1 VIFHH
6 HPLITKL
13 ATDLK
18 MADAPIE
25 APKDTPSETADEA
38 APEATVATEEPTE
51 QVEEGV
57 KLYVGNLS
65 YSTDESRLRDE
76 FGRFGGITDVFL
88 PLDKFSSRPRGFG
101 FVSFET
107 REAAEE
113 AISKMDGTELD
124 GRVIKVNEPR
134 PRGEGGGGGRGSG
147 RGYGGSN
154 SNKEEIKIYV
164 GNLSF
169 DTVADA
175 VKELFEQYG
184 TVTDCFLPTD
194 RGTSRPRGFGF
205 VTMPAKDAEKAINEV
220 NGTELDGRTLRV
232 NEARDRGDYGGGYR
246 RSRGSGRY

>member
-1 VIFHH
+1 
-6 HPLITKL
+6 
-13 ATDLK
+13 
-18 MADAPIE
+18 MADASTE
-25 APKDTPSETADEA
+25 TPKDTPSETA
-38 APEATVATEEPTE
+38 TETTPAVTAVEESTE
-51 QVEEGV
+51 KVEEGV

-65 YSTDESRLRDE
+65 YSTDESRLREE
-76 FGRFGGITDVFL
+76 FGRFGPIADVFL

-134 PRGEGGGGGRGSG
+134 PRGESGGGRGGG
-147 RGYGGSN
+147 RGGYGSSN
-154 SNKEEIKIYV
+154 NSEKEEIKIYV

-169 DTVADA
+169 DTVSDS
-175 VKELFEQYG
+175 VRELFEQHG
-184 TVTDCFLPTD
+184 TVTDCFMPMD
-194 RGTSRPRGFGF
+194 RGTNRPRGFGF
-205 VTMPAKDAEKAINEV
+205 VTMPTKDAEKAINEV

-246 RSRGSGRY
+246 RSRGGGRY